1 MDKFGVKILG
11 CGSAKPTL
19 RHLPSSQVV
28 DFRGNLFL
36 VDCGEGTQRSLLKWH
51 VPQAR
56 IGHIFLSHLHADHC
70 LGLVGLIS
78 TLGLG
83 QRQGTVVIHAE
94 PDFERVFGPQFDYFC
109 PELSMELKFQPHTT
123 VRSTVIYEDDS
134 LIVRTIPLRHR
145 VPTAGFLFEEKP
157 RLRHL
162 NIERAN
168 SLGVPVALFNA
179 IKAGADWEMPDGR
192 VIPNAEL
199 TTDPAPPRKY
209 AYVSDTTCTES
220 VLPLIAGADLLYHE
234 ATYLDCDREKA
245 EQRGHT
251 TALQAATIARKAGVK
266 KLVIGHFSSR
276 FHHPD
281 AEQLL
286 LDEARS
292 VFPDTVLANEGL
304 DLEL

>member
-1 MDKFGVKILG
+1 M
-11 CGSAKPTL
+11 
-19 RHLPSSQVV
+19 V
-28 DFRGNLFL
+28 DFRGKLFL
-36 VDCGEGTQRSLLKWH
+36 VDCGEGTQRSLLKWQ
-51 VPQAR
+51 VSQAK
-56 IGHIFLSHLHADHC
+56 IGHILLSHLHADHC

-83 QRQGTVVIHAE
+83 QRQGTIVIHAE
-94 PDFERVFGPQFDYFC
+94 PDFERVFGPQFAYFC

-123 VRSTVIYEDDS
+123 AHSVVIYEDDS
-134 LIVRTIPLRHR
+134 LIIRTIPLHHR

-168 SLGVPVALFNA
+168 SLGVPMAWFNA
-179 IKAGADWEMPDGR
+179 IKAGSDWEMPDGS

-209 AYVSDTTCTES
+209 AYISDTTYSES
-220 VLPLIAGADLLYHE
+220 VLPLIRDVDLLYHE
-234 ATYLDCDREKA
+234 ATYLDCDRDKA
-245 EQRGHT
+245 KLRGHT
-251 TALQAATIARKAGVK
+251 TALQAATIARKAGAK

-286 LDEARS
+286 LDEACT